1 MQVEL
6 TKISEKGQVVIP
18 SALRVEMGI
27 KKSDKFLIFGEGNT
41 LILKKID
48 ALPLK
53 ESLAE
58 LTKPLQKIISEEGF
72 TREDLKKVIK
82 NVRSAV

>member
-18 SALRVEMGI
+18 ASLRDEMGI
-27 KKSDKFLIFGEGNT
+27 KRSDKFMIFGEGNT
-41 LILKKID
+41 LILKKIET
-48 ALPLK
+48 APLS
-53 ESLAE
+53 ESLSE

-72 TREDLKKVIK
+72 NREDLKRVIK
-82 NVRSAV
+82 HVRSKN